1 MPKHRGHTDFSEI
14 IIDFFFSRLTGIVK
28 LNISLSDEN
37 ITWSQYFRQN
47 KSIKLFAPLKR
58 LR

>member
-1 MPKHRGHTDFSEI
+1 MPKHIGHHDFPEMI
-14 IIDFFFSRLTGIVK
+14 KEFFFSRLTGIVK